1 MNKRKSPRSTIS
13 QTASRSIASRSAA
26 LAGVSFALVGIV
38 LTGVYFWPDFSEPL
52 SDENKKAG
60 NSNPLSDR
68 SSGEPTRSQVPL
80 PSIVLPTEPIAFET
94 KEEQERLLA
103 CLDIGL
109 RDFPNDAQLLHAAAL
124 TYGEL
129 LQTEKAISYF
139 DRALVVDP
147 RNLDVIV
154 RRGDLLRQV
163 GRDDDVCRDLRKA
176 YDDGMDALPL
186 LTALGNAYTQ
196 VGQPEDA
203 QEILEKG
210 LTRFP
215 KDGALRLSLAQ
226 AQLQL
231 EKFDAAEENARAAI
245 SLGNT
250 DRATYL
256 VLSTALLR
264 RGASEEAQT
273 IRSKMAPT
281 STPEKQTDE
290 KYHDSFRGFASH
302 TYEMIA
308 GVYASHNRS
317 QNASEALTRSLELD
331 PKSIVGTTML
341 ADLCRRNG
349 RLKDCVLVQERLIQL
364 QPDNPFNY
372 TNLASLLVA
381 TGDVV
386 SAERV
391 LRNGA
396 RVDSIGFVN
405 MQLARFLLATDRSQ
419 EAAKF
424 AKQAVDKQGN
434 VDAYLLWISALK
446 ANGDMASAMAAYK
459 QAIKIAPNDPQ
470 LTQFKF

>member
-1 MNKRKSPRSTIS
+1 MNKQKSPKRTNSEN
-13 QTASRSIASRSAA
+13 ASRSSASRFAV
-26 LAGVSFALVGIV
+26 LAGSSFAFATIL
-38 LTGVYFWPDFSEPL
+38 LFGVYFWPDFSTPL
-52 SDENKKAG
+52 SDENNKAG
-60 NSNPLSDR
+60 ASNPLGDR
-68 SSGEPTRSQVPL
+68 LSGEPAESHFALQP
-80 PSIVLPTEPIAFET
+80 IVLPTEPIAFET
-94 KEEQERLLA
+94 KEEQARLLA

-109 RDFPNDAQLLHAAAL
+109 RDFPDDAQLLHAAAL

-154 RRGDLLRQV
+154 RRTELLQQMGRGD
-163 GRDDDVCRDLRKA
+163 DACRDLRKA
-176 YDDGMDALPL
+176 FDAGIDALPL
-186 LTALGNAYTQ
+186 LRALGNAYTQ

-215 KDGALRLSLAQ
+215 KDGALLLGLAQ

-231 EKFDAAEENARAAI
+231 EKFDAAEKNSRAAI
-245 SLGNT
+245 DLGNT
-250 DRATYL
+250 GRATYL

-264 RGASEEAQT
+264 RGEREEAQI

-308 GVYASHNRS
+308 GVYAGHNRL
-317 QNASEALTRSLELD
+317 QDAREQIKRSLELE
-331 PKSIVGTTML
+331 PKSIVGTTLL
-341 ADLCRRNG
+341 ADLYRRNG
-349 RLKDCVLVQERLIQL
+349 RLKDCVLVQERLVQL
-364 QPDNPFNY
+364 QPENPVNY

-386 SAERV
+386 NAERA

-396 RVDSIGFVN
+396 RIDTTGFVN

-434 VDAYLLWISALK
+434 VDTYLLWITALK
-446 ANGDMASAMAAYK
+446 ANGDLESAMAAYK
-459 QAIKIAPNDPQ
+459 QAIKIAPNDPL